1 MYLNPN
7 ARSHAEKQA
16 GLDDS
21 ISEMHR
27 VTDDLLTES
36 DHISLMG
43 AIIAQTGSS
52 GLAIVSVK
60 TILIHGRWVQSTCA
74 GEAPAPVRVPLRSPL
89 VEAPGQFGWL
99 PSANSPGRIHH
110 RDLNSLLS
118 TLDGELSVGLQFAFL
133 PWPPPRGSR
142 PFEHASIDLSRLPS
156 PCFVH
161 DFATHQV
168 QHTPP
173 LDPNPNLNSETP
185 PPTSLTHLDR
195 HHQPLLPPFPPPR
208 TGACIHSAV

>member
-74 GEAPAPVRVPLRSPL
+74 GKAPAPPL

-142 PFEHASIDLSRLPS
+142 PFDHALIDLSRLPS

-173 LDPNPNLNSETP
+173 LDPNPNLP
-185 PPTSLTHLDR
+185 Y
-195 HHQPLLPPFPPPR
+195 PPR
-208 TGACIHSAV
+208 SAPFNLSSRPFHHPGRALAYIAQSDDGAQREQ